1 MGFGAAPFTI
11 GGLVPGNTVF
21 LAPLSGITDVPFR
34 RRARRF
40 GAGLV
45 VSEMVAS
52 GELVRGFRESLL
64 RIMRDGDGVHV
75 VQLAGRDP
83 AWMQEAAERA
93 ADMGADIIDINMG
106 CPAKKVVGGQ
116 SGSALMREPD
126 LALRLVDAT
135 VAGAGAVPVTLKMRL
150 GWDHQTIN
158 SPEIAARAE
167 AAGVKM
173 ITVHGRTRQQLYTG
187 TADWH
192 AIAAV
197 KAAVK
202 VPVVANGDLV
212 EAGQRAAMLAASG
225 ADAVMIGRGT
235 YGRPWFPGLLAG
247 AIGMDDLAALSFVDF
262 VVDHYEDMLAHY
274 GNDMGLRHSRKH
286 LSWYLEGFA
295 AASGADLSTDRA
307 AIMVTPSPAV
317 AIERLRHVLGDVS
330 IAEIE
335 RGTDATRR
343 REAA

>member
-1 MGFGAAPFTI
+1 MPAGFDI
-11 GGLVPGNTVF
+11 GGLRPGNTVF

-52 GELVRGFRESLL
+52 GELVRGFRESML
-64 RIMRDGDGVHV
+64 RAMRDGDGVHV

-83 AWMQEAAERA
+83 AWMREAAERA
-93 ADMGADIIDINMG
+93 ADLGADIIDINMG

-167 AAGVKM
+167 AAGVRM

-187 TADWH
+187 SADWR

-197 KAAVK
+197 KAAVT

-212 EAGQRAAMLAASG
+212 ASGQRSAMLAASG

-247 AIGMDDLAALSFVDF
+247 AITLDDLDALSFADF
-262 VVDHYEDMLAHY
+262 VIDHYEDMLLHY
-274 GNDMGLRHSRKH
+274 GSDTGLRHSRKH
-286 LSWYLEGFA
+286 LGWYLDGFA
-295 AASGADLSTDRA
+295 AASGAEITADRA
-307 AIMVTPSPAV
+307 AILVARSSAV
-317 AIERLRHVLGDVS
+317 AIERLRHVFGDTS